1 MQLWP
6 PRRRRKKLWLFDRR
20 FSKKTWGKLAVFS
33 PIRNIV
39 FLIFFRKG
47 VFFAK
52 AKKSQ
57 EFPLWS
63 EIDTAHA
70 SPIGGGG
77 AKEQKRHYV
86 IIVRETAAGRLGEG
100 KKKLIFVCSINQMV
114 PGEVTAK
121 FTIDDRFVKKK
132 SGGENNINNNNI
144 YIHSFDLGKP
154 KRDFPG
160 RNSVLRN
167 SVARTISKN
176 ISKIRLS
183 LILVLFHI

>member
-1 MQLWP
+1 MVIWQEIFQENLRETGGFFP
-6 PRRRRKKLWLFDRR
+6 DTKYRL
-20 FSKKTWGKLAVFS
+20 S
-33 PIRNIV
+33 P
-39 FLIFFRKG
+39 FFRKG
-47 VFFAK
+47 SFFAK

-144 YIHSFDLGKP
+144 SIHSFDLGKP

-167 SVARTISKN
+167 SVARTILKN
-176 ISKIRLS
+176 ISKIS
-183 LILVLFHI
+183 TVPHLFHI